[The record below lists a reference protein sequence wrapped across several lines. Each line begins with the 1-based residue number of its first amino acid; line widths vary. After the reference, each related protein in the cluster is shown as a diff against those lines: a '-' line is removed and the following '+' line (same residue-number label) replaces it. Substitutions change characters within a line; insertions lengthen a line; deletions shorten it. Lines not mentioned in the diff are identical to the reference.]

1 MVLHAFPLAKLG
13 ALLLRQVSK
22 PIANFL
28 KERAKQHPFFRTY
41 LLMPPAQF
49 YNWCEVKMKMW
60 VLNLGKP
67 VQVPPLN
74 EAMAIDLGANVLGE
88 GIVFIVAAGIVG
100 YEYNRQVRKEAA
112 KEAARKEE
120 MSVLNYTI
128 QELYFQIE
136 QQSAQLRELHRTVH
150 SLEGKALQKPW
161 KFISSKEGDDTSKPP
176 PKPPTSP
183 PITPISSPISSPTS
197 GPISSPPAPQIID
210 NKHSHSHHHHYDHA
224 TYETVPMHLE
234 HINRVVVDEPGVI
247 LNAVSYLTND
257 IFNFKNDYFR
267 VIHLQDER

>member
-1 MVLHAFPLAKLG
+1 MVLHAFPVAKLG
-13 ALLLRQVSK
+13 ALLLKQISK

-88 GIVFIVAAGIVG
+88 GIVFIMAAGIVG
-100 YEYNRQVRKEAA
+100 FEYSRQVRKEAA

-161 KFISSKEGDDTSKPP
+161 KFISAPGKGEDKEDTSKPP
-176 PKPPTSP
+176 IPPPNLPPHPTS
-183 PITPISSPISSPTS
+183 
-197 GPISSPPAPQIID
+197 SSPPPQSID
-210 NKHSHSHHHHYDHA
+210 NKHHHHYDA
-224 TYETVPMHLE
+224 SYEAVPMHLE